1 ASPVSTVP
9 VAEGAVTGTHTYTQ
23 PGTYSVSVTVDDGL
37 VSRTVQLQIEVND
50 PESAYDP
57 RIKAAPGKVR
67 PGKSVNV
74 IGHGFAPGETV
85 TLTFDGDEVREV
97 TVKRGGNFAAKI
109 AVPDDAADG
118 LSPITAL
125 GPASPAPVRCA
136 VQVRSVEPGPHHARL
151 SLHRTTEDP
160 VAGEAFG
167 IAATVVPGV
176 AGGTVEFLAGDEVL
190 ATAGVRHGR

>member
-1 ASPVSTVP
+1 
-9 VAEGAVTGTHTYTQ
+9 GAVTGTHTYTQ

-118 LSPITAL
+118 LYPITAL
-125 GPASPAPVRCA
+125 GQESQVQVSTE
-136 VQVRSVEPGPHHARL
+136 VQVRSVEPGPHQTRL
-151 SLHRTTEDP
+151 SP
-160 VAGEAFG
+160 A
-167 IAATVVPGV
+167 AATVEPEG
-176 AGGTVEFLAGDEVL
+176 E
-190 ATAGVRHGR
+190 H